1 MYRSMYWL
9 RYKLRGTFNWYCYK
23 LLQKPFETIV
33 PYRIVTRN
41 EFPACRLLD
50 LSNLFKHNPS
60 CDILTER
67 EHKEVEI
74 SRLLEIQKLCQVRT

>member
-1 MYRSMYWL
+1 MHAKPFFNYLSNFHWL
-9 RYKLRGTFNWYCYK
+9 VCISE
-23 LLQKPFETIV
+23 LQKPLKAIV

-74 SRLLEIQKLCQVRT
+74 ARLLEKQKLCQVRT